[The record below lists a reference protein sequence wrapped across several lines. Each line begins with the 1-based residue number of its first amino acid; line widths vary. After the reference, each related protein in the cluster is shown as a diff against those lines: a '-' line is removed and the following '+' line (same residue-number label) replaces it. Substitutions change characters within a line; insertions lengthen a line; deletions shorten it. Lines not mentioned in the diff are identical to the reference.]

1 MPKAEVGSTRHLS
14 NQMKSRGLTRLRW
27 YCQIC
32 EKACRD
38 DNGFKMHCQSPS
50 HMQKALDA
58 GQNFK
63 KVEESFSEAFLSEF
77 VSQLRTGHGEKSV
90 QANRFYQEVIARKDH
105 VHLNSTRWHSLT
117 DFVKY
122 LAKESMCRVEEK
134 EGEGLFIAW
143 IDDSPEAMR
152 RREAVRRKEMQDKG
166 DEEREQMILRAQ
178 IKRAQK
184 DAETRGVALNQE
196 DEEAKAR
203 ELKREEGEKVKFT
216 FGAAKST
223 PAISTPAASYLGTV
237 APKEIAGHSTEA
249 ESVSGATSESS
260 TVPAAVAVAPDPEP
274 KEEVSKPVEPVE
286 PVEPVAPKP
295 MSMKIGAKP
304 QAKNVLKNAF
314 AGAPKKV
321 WAAEPKKVSEA
332 ERIMKE
338 EIERK
343 RARETGGGPPSKK
356 MKFQF

>member
-260 TVPAAVAVAPDPEP
+260 TVPAAVA
-274 KEEVSKPVEPVE
+274 
-286 PVEPVAPKP
+286 PVAPKP